1 MCIRDSPNSSPD
13 NGGEMPG
20 DIGLNEDEVMLDEID
35 PFSIVSQENVS
46 LIVWFQSSKMIFFYF
61 WDVYNINTTYWDF
74 SEKDYTPCWGYQNF
88 LRADPP
94 GFIMDLPWPP

>member
-1 MCIRDSPNSSPD
+1 MRVKCNKAKKSVTAKRKDLKSRLTTRLSNFTHNPNSSPD

-46 LIVWFQSSKMIFFYF
+46 LIV
-61 WDVYNINTTYWDF
+61 
-74 SEKDYTPCWGYQNF
+74 
-88 LRADPP
+88 
-94 GFIMDLPWPP
+94 